1 MECNECSC
9 WVHAFCE
16 GLTDERYQILSYLPD
31 TIEFTCRQCSPNPNS
46 VWRNAIE
53 AELRTGFIAV
63 IKSLSKNRKTCAA
76 LKWSPRKECLCRPL
90 PTIRKLEFDEKIDSS
105 LMNNKP
111 ILPSEDSDD
120 FISEK
125 PICESSANA
134 ILKTD
139 LSRFDFDC
147 DEQPIDAPRR
157 GLRRLRQK
165 IHSKDC
171 TGKAKNINE
180 ASLKESFDHEN
191 SSEPK
196 DCNCSEQQII
206 ARPSPTLMS
215 VKRKVNGNE
224 YGSLSQFHC
233 DMEYVINRI
242 GTRDLLEAYRNIL
255 KEIFPWFDPLR
266 PSFEGE
272 SLSTLSKD
280 PKKYAESRGLKLDDS
295 VLDVWKEDILKSPK
309 SVSLKTGNFYSNM
322 NVEDARSCCLCKGLG
337 DGQESKEGR
346 LLYCGQNEWV
356 HSNCALWSNEVFEE
370 IDGSLQNVHSAI
382 SRGRL
387 IRCSE
392 CGKKGASVG
401 CCSKNCSNT
410 FHYSCARNIGM
421 IFNDD
426 KTVFC
431 SLHSTDCTYKTIQNE
446 SDFCL
451 KRPVYVELDRKK
463 KKFAEP
469 DKVKVMIGSL
479 TVDCLGTISP
489 EFSDGVDKIIPSG
502 YKCSRLYWST
512 VNPLKIVKYYIRT
525 YVQVYVPEVSADL
538 ENNIT
543 IDHSKERQ
551 IEEELKNQK
560 LELLAVKQTLDALID
575 TVCNKE
581 IDENLAEQ
589 SNTDLLPPE
598 LKEAIFED
606 LPHDIL
612 DGISM
617 QDIFPKMS
625 YEDFLVMD
633 LKNDGFSADL
643 LKDDILPAEVEDM
656 KPSENKVA
664 KAEGA
669 PESVSQNDT
678 WLESKNSVQDLIDD
692 LFGSKNQKLGG
703 KEMRRSKSEVMA
715 NNSVIVGSQR
725 HHQRSCSLTWSC
737 KLDSAY
743 GSSMKRRKLPRNCGP
758 VKPGETILEPQND
771 RTSMF
776 HELRLP
782 ESIMV
787 TVGRANTPNIISES
801 VRELKYCIE
810 DTNNI
815 NCRLLPSKDESKDHK
830 TLLWHTRQQPRIVQ
844 VDGPAD
850 ASSASECS
858 SPEYNIEERI
868 LPNCSSIP
876 QLDGAND
883 ESSQDSSDLEGKDF
897 LMSKFKRIFKFSDL
911 QLESKLNEEDSK
923 NGFCVKIPQLDGAD
937 DISSDDECAN
947 QQNNVEINSS
957 TPVLA
962 PTEEL
967 GDRPVKCKRCQCTY
981 RTQDSYNRHLANCDI
996 MTTSDSDSE
1005 TMDNKLASPDS
1016 SFSQSIGSLSPQFV
1030 AMSPSEGH
1038 TLSSEYPD
1046 MQVTSPLEASVP
1058 SPHPGIQIEPIAQAL
1073 LTPQIHTH
1081 ATVETVHQ
1089 TVLTSNDMIVQTQY
1103 TRTTTTLP
1111 NSTVLPSDNG
1121 VQIAEITSPGSVP
1134 DFIDSNSAKSHLN
1147 SSEVSPNVSRPQTSP
1162 TFLSTGV
1169 QTATNEEALPS
1180 QVVKAP
1186 KLRSPRNTKPRSKNI
1201 RAQVVRNPGQ
1211 QNSGNIRCQTM
1222 QSNPQLIQLQQSQ
1235 RQSAA
1240 PTVILQQVAPPGI
1253 MSTYVE
1259 TLQQQSGQ
1267 NLQYIAAIGGQHD
1280 AAFKPQFIT
1289 TNQLVPGAYI
1299 QTSSDNLLALQN
1311 GGNFYYFIY

>member
-1 MECNECSC
+1 MMECNECSC
-9 WVHAFCE
+9 WVHALCE
-16 GLTDERYQILSYLPD
+16 GLSDERYQILSYLPD

-53 AELRTGFIAV
+53 TELKTGFIAV

-90 PTIRKLEFDEKIDSS
+90 VTIRKLDFEEKLDSCFMVS
-105 LMNNKP
+105 KNN
-111 ILPSEDSDD
+111 SAEEAEDST
-120 FISEK
+120 SEK
-125 PICESSANA
+125 STSESSVNPSS
-134 ILKTD
+134 KPD
-139 LSRFDFDC
+139 LSRFDFEC
-147 DEQPIDAPRR
+147 DDQPIDIPRR

-165 IHSKDC
+165 ISSKDC
-171 TGKAKNINE
+171 SGKSK
-180 ASLKESFDHEN
+180 S
-191 SSEPK
+191 SSEANSKDGFEQENLSELK

-233 DMEYVINRI
+233 DIEYVINRI
-242 GTRDLLEAYRNIL
+242 GTRDLLEAYHNIL
-255 KEIFPWFDPLR
+255 KEIFPWFDPLN
-266 PSFEGE
+266 PSFENE
-272 SLSTLSKD
+272 SLSTLSKNSQKD
-280 PKKYAESRGLKLDDS
+280 SESPGMKLDS
-295 VLDVWKEDILKSPK
+295 VMDVWKEEILKSPK
-309 SVSLKTGNFYSNM
+309 AVAVKTGNFYSN
-322 NVEDARSCCLCKGLG
+322 VSIEDGRSCCLCKGLG
-337 DGQESKEGR
+337 DGQELKEGR

-410 FHYSCARNIGM
+410 FHYSCARHIGM

-431 SLHSTDCTYKTIQNE
+431 SLHSSDCALKTIQNE

-489 EFSDGVDKIIPSG
+489 EFSDGVEKIIPSG

-512 VNPLKIVKYYIRT
+512 VNPLKIVRYYIRT

-543 IDHSKERQ
+543 IDHTKERQ
-551 IEEELKNQK
+551 IEEELKCQK
-560 LELLAVKQTLDALID
+560 VEFLAVKQTLDALID

-581 IDENLAEQ
+581 VDENLAEQ

-633 LKNDGFSADL
+633 LKNDAFSTDL
-643 LKDDILPAEVEDM
+643 LKDDILPPEEDM
-656 KPSENKVA
+656 KSVENKVSKSEA
-664 KAEGA
+664 L
-669 PESVSQNDT
+669 ESGSQNDT
-678 WLESKNSVQDLIDD
+678 WLESKNSVQDLMDD
-692 LFGSKNQKLGG
+692 IFDSKNQKLGG
-703 KEMRRSKSEVMA
+703 KELKRSKSEVLA
-715 NNSVIVGSQR
+715 NNSLIGGGGQR
-725 HHQRSCSLTWSC
+725 HQQRSCSLTWSC

-743 GSSMKRRKLPRNCGP
+743 GSTMKRRKVPRSCASMKP
-758 VKPGETILEPQND
+758 VENILEPNND
-771 RTSMF
+771 RGSMF
-776 HELRLP
+776 HDLRIP
-782 ESIMV
+782 ETFMV
-787 TVGRANTPNIISES
+787 TVGRTNTPN
-801 VRELKYCIE
+801 ELKYCIE

-815 NCRLLPSKDESKDHK
+815 NCRLLPSKDENKDHK
-830 TLLWHTRQQPRIVQ
+830 SLLWHTRQQPRIVQ

-850 ASSASECS
+850 PSSASECS

-868 LPNCSSIP
+868 HPNCSSMP

-883 ESSQDSSDLEGKDF
+883 DSSQESSDLEGKDF
-897 LMSKFKRIFKFSDL
+897 LRLRLKRIFKFSEI
-911 QLESKLNEEDSK
+911 ESQKKFVKEGFPNEKSSS
-923 NGFCVKIPQLDGAD
+923 FKIPQLDGAD

-947 QQNNVEINSS
+947 QQVNEEVNHPPETNPSVEVGDQ
-957 TPVLA
+957 PVH
-962 PTEEL
+962 
-967 GDRPVKCKRCQCTY
+967 CKRCQCTY
-981 RTQDSYNRHLANCDI
+981 RTLNSYNRHLAKCDI

-1016 SFSQSIGSLSPQFV
+1016 TFSQSIGSMSPHFI

-1038 TLSSEYPD
+1038 TVLSEYPD

-1058 SPHPGIQIEPIAQAL
+1058 SPRPGIQIEPIAQAL
-1073 LTPQIHTH
+1073 ITPQIHTH

-1111 NSTVLPSDNG
+1111 NSTVLPQESG
-1121 VQIAEITSPGSVP
+1121 VQITEITSPRSVS
-1134 DFIDSNSAKSHLN
+1134 DFSDSNATTTPLN
-1147 SSEVSPNVSRPQTSP
+1147 SPGSSPNLPSSQGSATY
-1162 TFLSTGV
+1162 LSTGV
-1169 QTATNEEALPS
+1169 QTATSEEVLPPH
-1180 QVVKAP
+1180 VVKALKP
-1186 KLRSPRNTKPRSKNI
+1186 RSPRAPKPRSKNI
-1201 RAQVVRNPGQ
+1201 KAQVIRSPGQ
-1211 QNSGNIRCQTM
+1211 QNIGNIRCQGM

-1235 RQSAA
+1235 RQP
-1240 PTVILQQVAPPGI
+1240 PTVILQQVAPQGI
-1253 MSTYVE
+1253 MSAYVE
-1259 TLQQQSGQ
+1259 TMQQQSGQ
-1267 NLQYIAAIGGQHD
+1267 NLQYIAAIGGQHEPQ
-1280 AAFKPQFIT
+1280 FKPQFIA

-1299 QTSSDNLLALQN
+1299 QTGSDNLLTLQN
-1311 GGNFYYFIY
+1311 GGNFYLKISFGNQKRS